1 MKLIWGRLTGL
12 GKASALLL
20 LCLSSVIALAA
31 CGGEQTSPAVA
42 ATVAATPTA
51 TAAPA
56 ATPEPTAGSPPAATQ
71 APGDTPTPTPTLAP
85 TAAPEPTATPVPTVT
100 PAPTPSPTPQPPAT
114 QAPTSTPT
122 ATPSP
127 TPFPTPTS
135 EPTPA
140 PAPTTTPTPEP
151 TATPT
156 APTPTA
162 TPMPT
167 ATRLPSPPDSLGL
180 DPFYEQYLDVEGLP
194 IVASATVA
202 AAAMLRAKDITDEM
216 LALRS
221 DLLHTMTS
229 HGTRIAVMSHS
240 QFLTDLPEFR
250 DLDMH
255 PDGISWDERTR
266 GGGVGPTST
275 RPVTV
280 IAEGNLLCYEDDVF
294 PYEDVFV
301 HEFAHAIL
309 SMGVQRQTGGS
320 EYRRRLEEAY
330 QEAMDR
336 GLWEGTYAGENPD
349 EYWAEGV
356 QSWFGLNDPPGRIH
370 NDINTRTELESYD
383 PILAGLIREVF
394 GDSEVASSCHDT
406 EDRNYEY
413 YEFSIEG
420 VIAGPDGG
428 PLEGIGLWAWQS
440 RRSNSGS
447 GRTGPQGGFNI
458 RVPEGSF
465 TLDIYAD
472 SPGGCIGW
480 FDGKGGITTRR
491 TERARVLVDGANVSG
506 IEILL
511 RKLPADLPR
520 IQC

>member
-1 MKLIWGRLTGL
+1 
-12 GKASALLL
+12 
-20 LCLSSVIALAA
+20 
-31 CGGEQTSPAVA
+31 
-42 ATVAATPTA
+42 
-51 TAAPA
+51 
-56 ATPEPTAGSPPAATQ
+56 
-71 APGDTPTPTPTLAP
+71 
-85 TAAPEPTATPVPTVT
+85 
-100 PAPTPSPTPQPPAT
+100 
-114 QAPTSTPT
+114 
-122 ATPSP
+122 
-127 TPFPTPTS
+127 
-135 EPTPA
+135 
-140 PAPTTTPTPEP
+140 
-151 TATPT
+151 
-156 APTPTA
+156 
-162 TPMPT
+162 MPT

-221 DLLHTMTS
+221 DVLHTMTS
-229 HGTRIAVMSHS
+229 HGIRIAVMSHS

-294 PYEDVFV
+294 PYEDIFV

-309 SMGVQRQTGGS
+309 SMGVQRQPGGS

-330 QEAMDR
+330 QEAMDL

-356 QSWFGLNDPPGRIH
+356 QSWFGLNNPPGRVH
-370 NDINTRTELESYD
+370 NDINTRMELESYD

-406 EDRNYEY
+406 EDINYES

-428 PLEGIGLWAWQS
+428 PLEGIGLWAWQG

>member
-1 MKLIWGRLTGL
+1 M
-12 GKASALLL
+12 
-20 LCLSSVIALAA
+20 
-31 CGGEQTSPAVA
+31 
-42 ATVAATPTA
+42 
-51 TAAPA
+51 
-56 ATPEPTAGSPPAATQ
+56 
-71 APGDTPTPTPTLAP
+71 
-85 TAAPEPTATPVPTVT
+85 
-100 PAPTPSPTPQPPAT
+100 
-114 QAPTSTPT
+114 
-122 ATPSP
+122 
-127 TPFPTPTS
+127 
-135 EPTPA
+135 
-140 PAPTTTPTPEP
+140 
-151 TATPT
+151 
-156 APTPTA
+156 
-162 TPMPT
+162 
-167 ATRLPSPPDSLGL
+167 
-180 DPFYEQYLDVEGLP
+180 
-194 IVASATVA
+194 
-202 AAAMLRAKDITDEM
+202 KDIINEM
-216 LALRS
+216 IALRS
-221 DLLHTMTS
+221 DLLHAMAND
-229 HGTRIAVMSHS
+229 GIRIAVMSHS

-250 DLDMH
+250 DLGMH
-255 PDGISWDERTR
+255 PDGISWDELTR

-275 RPVTV
+275 RPVMV
-280 IAEGNLLCYEDDVF
+280 IAERNLLCYEDDVF
-294 PYEDVFV
+294 PYEDIFV

-309 SMGVQRQTGGS
+309 SMGVQRQPGGS

-370 NDINTRTELESYD
+370 NDINTRTDLESYD

-394 GDSEVASSCHDT
+394 GDTEVASSCHDT
-406 EDRNYEY
+406 EDVIYDDY
-413 YEFSIEG
+413 KFSIEG
-420 VIAGPDGG
+420 VIAGPTGG
-428 PLEGIGLWAWQS
+428 ALEGIGLWAWQGK
-440 RRSNSGS
+440 RSNSGS

-458 RVPEGSF
+458 GVPEGSF